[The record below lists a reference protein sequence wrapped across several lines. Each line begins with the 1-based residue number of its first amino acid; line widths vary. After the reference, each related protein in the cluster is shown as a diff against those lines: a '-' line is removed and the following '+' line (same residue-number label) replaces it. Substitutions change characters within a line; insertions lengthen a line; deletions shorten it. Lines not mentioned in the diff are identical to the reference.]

1 MINKSAAGFTSR
13 TFLALVAS
21 GVVLLAF
28 ILASECLMLPYA
40 LETVGRVLYRAAFF
54 IILPARLIVGM
65 FIPQQSHHWPVEHF
79 VISCMAAPFLYWM
92 GWHGGWYLWKR
103 FRHRVGEVFDRPLPT
118 RPSELSRR
126 QFLAR
131 STAGVVGVAWSGIG
145 GYASMVA
152 PQRLQIA
159 EYTMAIRDLPK
170 AFEGL
175 RIVQISDTHYGPY
188 NSMPYLLDAAEK
200 ANALDGDLIL
210 FTGDYTHHTPRSV
223 DPGIAML
230 DHFEA
235 RLGRVAVLGNHDH
248 WEGAEACKAA
258 FRRLNV
264 PLIDNG
270 RLFLTPDGVQS
281 QPIPGESI
289 CLAGV
294 GDLWCDEVNL
304 GAALEAVPSGMP
316 RLVLSHNPDVAE
328 EMDATHRVDLMFS
341 GHTHGGQVQVA
352 GLGPAI
358 VPSRYGTKYRGGL
371 CQGPHCPVVV
381 SHGIGVAFLP
391 VRLGVPPDIGLI
403 ILKRA

>member
-1 MINKSAAGFTSR
+1 MINKSAAGFTR
-13 TFLALVAS
+13 WTFVSLVAS
-21 GVVLLAF
+21 GLVLLAV
-28 ILASECLMLPYA
+28 ILASELLLLPYA
-40 LETVGRVLYRAAFF
+40 LETVARVLYRAAFF
-54 IILPARLIVGM
+54 IILPARGIVGM
-65 FIPQQSHHWPVEHF
+65 FIPQQGHHWPVEHLI
-79 VISCMAAPFLYWM
+79 ISCLATPFLYWM
-92 GWHGGWYLWKR
+92 GWHAGRYLWKR
-103 FRHRVGEVFDRPLPT
+103 FRHRVGEVFERPLPT
-118 RPSELSRR
+118 RPHELSRR

-152 PQRLQIA
+152 PQRLEIA
-159 EYTMAIRDLPK
+159 EYTMGVRDLPK

-200 ANALDGDLIL
+200 ANALDGDLVF

-223 DPGIAML
+223 DPGITML
-230 DHFEA
+230 DQFEA

-248 WEGAEACKAA
+248 WEGVETCKAA
-258 FRRLNV
+258 FRRIDV

-270 RLFLTPDGVQS
+270 RLFLTPDGIQS
-281 QPIPGESI
+281 EPVPGESI

-294 GDLWCDEVNL
+294 GDLWEDDVRMDK
-304 GAALEAVPSGMP
+304 ALHGVPAGMP

-328 EMDATHRVDLMFS
+328 EMDGDHRVDIMFS
-341 GHTHGGQVQVA
+341 GHTHGGQVQVP
-352 GLGPAI
+352 GLGPPI

-371 CQGPHCPVVV
+371 CEGPHCPVVV
-381 SHGIGVAFLP
+381 SHGIGVAFMP

-403 ILKRA
+403 TLKRA